1 MRAPAEIQIRTTEEI
16 VADIAVELGADP
28 ATRANIRSMVK
39 VVRDLKDLS
48 PMVGNQR
55 RNAQYARKVLKRI
68 NELEKLFEDPPDGAV
83 LEMLFASRQSLQS
96 LPANPS
102 VERLEAVAWEA
113 RAWRQ
118 DWLISLRS
126 RCEWIIADRIG
137 DSGNVGNKQRKAAI
151 AARGLCK
158 MAGKPLAWSSPT
170 SAYRKVASLL
180 YEAMTGEVDQL
191 ERACE
196 WAVQANQYTK

>member
-16 VADIAVELGADP
+16 IADIAVELGADP

-39 VVRDLKDLS
+39 VVRDLKNLS
-48 PMVGNQR
+48 PMVGNSR
-55 RNAQYARKVLKRI
+55 ANVKFAKRVLKQI
-68 NELEKLFEDPPDGAV
+68 DELEKLFAKPPDGAV
-83 LEMLFASRQSLQS
+83 LEMLFASKQSLQS
-96 LPANPS
+96 LPVDPS
-102 VERLEAVAWEA
+102 VERAEAVAWEA

-126 RCEWIIADRIG
+126 RCEWIIAEKIG
-137 DSGNVGNKQRKAAI
+137 ESGNVGNKQRKAAI

-196 WAVQANQYTK
+196 WVAEMDTDAK

>member
-1 MRAPAEIQIRTTEEI
+1 MRAPAETPNRTTEEI
-16 VADIAVELGADP
+16 VADIAVELGDDP
-28 ATRANIRSMVK
+28 AIKANIRSMVK

-55 RNAQYARKVLKRI
+55 RNAKYAKRVLKQI
-68 NELEKLFEDPPDGAV
+68 DELEKLFANPPDGAM
-83 LEMLFASRQSLQS
+83 LEMLFASKQTAPVNS
-96 LPANPS
+96 P
-102 VERLEAVAWEA
+102 ERLKAVAWEA
-113 RAWRQ
+113 RAWRE
-118 DWLISLRS
+118 DWLGSLRT
-126 RCEWIIADRIG
+126 RCEWIIADKIG

-196 WAVQANQYTK
+196 WVAEMDTDAK